1 MLVTLAVGSNIFVHL
16 RILITS
22 PPDVVIILHQGDF
35 VYCPVL
41 LVLFN
46 VRGALFYFIISYSL
60 ISAIRSLASLID
72 PEALLFE
79 LDCFSLA

>member
-16 RILITS
+16 CILITS
-22 PPDVVIILHQGDF
+22 PPDVVILHQGDF

-79 LDCFSLA
+79 LDCFSLV